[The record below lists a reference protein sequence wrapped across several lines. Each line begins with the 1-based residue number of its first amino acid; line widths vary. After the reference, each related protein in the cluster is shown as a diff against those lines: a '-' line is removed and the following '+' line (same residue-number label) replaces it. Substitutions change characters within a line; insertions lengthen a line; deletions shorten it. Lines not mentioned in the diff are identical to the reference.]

1 MVEVTDENDA
11 PATADD
17 ARNYDFND
25 EDVQMSS
32 PEHPI
37 AADPRNYDPELEPVP
52 DAVPLE
58 QQASSS
64 RMTLDDPPPLATHFL
79 GFRLCPVAEITNA
92 SCSSLVEEVVQQV
105 ADDEDDEEQ
114 LESAL
119 LLMSEVFG
127 QVGRRLGRK
136 CRDDKGKGKGRA
148 L

>member
-1 MVEVTDENDA
+1 
-11 PATADD
+11 
-17 ARNYDFND
+17 
-25 EDVQMSS
+25 
-32 PEHPI
+32 
-37 AADPRNYDPELEPVP
+37 
-52 DAVPLE
+52 
-58 QQASSS
+58 
-64 RMTLDDPPPLATHFL
+64 
-79 GFRLCPVAEITNA
+79 
-92 SCSSLVEEVVQQV
+92 VEEVVQQV